1 MPVWPLVPVLVAL
14 VVLVVIGV
22 FGRRLVTAT
31 ELISRAFWCPAR
43 RQRVS
48 VEFRRAVWDHA
59 LVDVERCSAFA
70 PPSRITCDKACLH
83 LTSARN
89 RHEGSDDPAH
99 A

>member
-1 MPVWPLVPVLVAL
+1 MEPHAIAAICPASVSGAVIAREIADRAGREGGAMPVWPLVPVLVAL
-14 VVLVVIGV
+14 VVL
-22 FGRRLVTAT
+22 
-31 ELISRAFWCPAR
+31 
-43 RQRVS
+43 
-48 VEFRRAVWDHA
+48 
-59 LVDVERCSAFA
+59 A